1 MVDYNKNSMDENNI
15 YLSGLTRESPE
26 FKYSTNEMF
35 DVLGNK
41 LSDLVKE
48 NINQLGVEN
57 RFFIRPF
64 DQYITSSGNRIKS
77 DDDGEPISELCS
89 NVANKCLS
97 HLGLSKNDITCLVT
111 GYEDND
117 FLSPGLSSILLT
129 KMGLSKFI
137 SHFNIQGMACSTLP
151 KLLELGKKL
160 IHNKNDKIL
169 FVISGC
175 NSGWYLPHLKDDQT
189 VSNPKEISNNQYD
202 RNKQLSKWVSTMF
215 SFLFGD
221 GVAAFVMSM
230 DNPNGNSIKIGKITH
245 AVNFNDTD
253 YRKACVRLV
262 GNKTNHMYEHELT
275 AGSDILA
282 RSLDYSKKVLS
293 KSLGND
299 IHEFDENVAQSF
311 MAEQNKIMIHTG
323 SLKILDGF
331 KNLYKLNDS
340 QIQESYYTLKEYGN
354 LTGVS
359 IPTVFD
365 KVLTSDNS
373 FKGKG
378 LMIGITMGFGLD
390 LVEIEKS

>member
-1 MVDYNKNSMDENNI
+1 MVDYNKNSMDQNNI
-15 YLSGLTRESPE
+15 YLSGLTRESPQY
-26 FKYSTNEMF
+26 KYSTQEMI
-35 DVLGNK
+35 DTLGNK

-48 NINQLGVEN
+48 NIHQLGVEN

-77 DDDGEPISELCS
+77 DDDGEPISELCN

-97 HLGLSKNDITCLVT
+97 QLGLSKSDVTCLVT
-111 GYEDND
+111 AYEDND

-137 SHFNIQGMACSTLP
+137 PHFNIQGMACSTLP

-189 VSNPKEISNNQYD
+189 VSNPNEISNNQYD
-202 RNKQLSKWVSTMF
+202 RKEQISKWVSTMF

-230 DNPNGNSIKIGKITH
+230 DNSNNDSVKIGKITH
-245 AVNFNDTD
+245 AVNFNNTD
-253 YRKACVRLV
+253 YKKACVRLV
-262 GNKTNHMYEHELT
+262 GNKTSHMYEHGLT
-275 AGSDILA
+275 AGSDILT

-293 KSLGND
+293 KSLGNNID
-299 IHEFDENVAQSF
+299 EFDENMAQSF

-331 KNLYKLNDS
+331 KNLYKLNNL
-340 QIQESYYTLKEYGN
+340 QIQESYSTLKEHGN

-365 KVLTSDNS
+365 KAMNNNS
-373 FKGKG
+373 FNGKG

-390 LVEIEKS
+390 LVEIEKP